1 MLVSKNTYCTNLD
14 SAPSSSFVPQI
25 MRSCAKNVSFSLSN
39 IFYSRRKSLRLV
51 RQNHPHGIIATI
63 TRSLNNV
70 LLFTFC

>member
-39 IFYSRRKSLRLV
+39 IFYSRRKSMVFYSPSARETKSSSWNNSHHYPLV
-51 RQNHPHGIIATI
+51 E
-63 TRSLNNV
+63 
-70 LLFTFC
+70 